1 MGSKDFI
8 YTLIELDYQ
17 NELNK
22 QQKEELQ
29 SWLNLSQDNVAEYN
43 EIIRL
48 FTYADRLVSMKEINT
63 DQDLLFVKRKLNRNG
78 KINKLFLNFQKFA
91 AILTIPLLLYSAWTI
106 WGLPNNNKKDRIMK
120 STETAFGVRSQ
131 IQLADGTRVWLNSGS
146 KLIYPVEFN
155 GKSREVNLIGEA
167 YFQVKSDR
175 EHPFYV
181 DLNGHKV
188 KATGTSFNISNYTDD
203 REIYIYLDDGKVSL
217 LINTKEDQIKP
228 LPLKEKETFILNK
241 IEKNYRIQKTGGSK
255 YVAWINGRLIL
266 KNDSIND
273 VAVRLGRWFNAEI
286 TFDADLE
293 KSGYV
298 FTATFQKESLE
309 EALKLLSYSTPVRY
323 KIIPGSQMDDSSF
336 SMRKVIIS
344 KK

>member
-1 MGSKDFI
+1 
-8 YTLIELDYQ
+8 
-17 NELNK
+17 
-22 QQKEELQ
+22 
-29 SWLNLSQDNVAEYN
+29 
-43 EIIRL
+43 
-48 FTYADRLVSMKEINT
+48 
-63 DQDLLFVKRKLNRNG
+63 
-78 KINKLFLNFQKFA
+78 
-91 AILTIPLLLYSAWTI
+91 
-106 WGLPNNNKKDRIMK
+106 MK